1 MCVRASVCARRWLW
15 LIFNPFLLFQLS
27 CEAHCLRSISYCK
40 LIIFCWNC
48 ISVCVHMCVFECLL
62 CMHLLCYCKQNDMAQ
77 YYFPSTISRPHAC
90 VFCCR
95 CWMHQLRGRCKCIS
109 SVNHIS
115 LNLEDGEQEME
126 GGSRGGGYKVAT
138 PHSQLLVK
146 KKKKKSK
153 FKNLKMQLCA
163 LESLC
168 SLNFKIPLAPLFF
181 FPSCVYTSC
190 KQSRSCFHGNIYLCE
205 EFINPFS
212 QEFHVE
218 IPRRMQMGGVG
229 GMLQCY
235 FWQNLLFM
243 KCNAFFFSI

>member
-1 MCVRASVCARRWLW
+1 MCVCASVCARRWLW

-146 KKKKKSK
+146 KKIKNQNSK
-153 FKNLKMQLCA
+153 ILK
-163 LESLC
+163 C
-168 SLNFKIPLAPLFF
+168 SCVHWKASARWISKYLWHHCF
-181 FPSCVYTSC
+181 FPLLCVYKLQAVT
-190 KQSRSCFHGNIYLCE
+190 QLFPWQYLSVWG
-205 EFINPFS
+205 I
-212 QEFHVE
+212 H
-218 IPRRMQMGGVG
+218 
-229 GMLQCY
+229 
-235 FWQNLLFM
+235 
-243 KCNAFFFSI
+243 